1 MNLVMDCDM
10 NDYKTLKCHPCPFCH
25 SRPALR
31 EESQRDKLQQEFR
44 KLYHGVSIYFIR
56 NY

>member
-31 EESQRDKLQQEFR
+31 EESQRGKLQQEFR